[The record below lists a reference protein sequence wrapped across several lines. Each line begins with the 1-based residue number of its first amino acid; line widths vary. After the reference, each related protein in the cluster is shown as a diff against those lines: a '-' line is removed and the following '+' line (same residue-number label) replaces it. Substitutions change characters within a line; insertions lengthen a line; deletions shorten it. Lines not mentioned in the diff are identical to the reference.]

1 MERVVFV
8 ITLVFGT
15 LMAAPQREQLSKNWS
30 DHAVN
35 HQDLT
40 LCLGKFGTL
49 RVMQTNFLKVL
60 LGTLMILG
68 NHKFIIWLPHK

>member
-35 HQDLT
+35 HQDVT
-40 LCLGKFGTL
+40 LCLEKFGTL
-49 RVMQTNFLKVL
+49 RVINA
-60 LGTLMILG
+60 
-68 NHKFIIWLPHK
+68 NHFFESVIGYIDDYG